1 MRPTAVPAML
11 LAVAAC
17 LACPPLAA
25 QQHQGPLD
33 RGRTVDARF
42 ARADT
47 ASAAGVSH
55 TWEYARRVRR
65 GTTLHVHVWGG
76 FSELNHRLVP
86 RVSISDPDAAA
97 DLSRTTRMEEYTD
110 ASITA
115 SKTFDRS
122 GRVRITVSS
131 GADAMGRGYT
141 LRVED
146 PSTFRS
152 STTGGHFAAGYG
164 TTTLATGDAGSE
176 TRGEGF
182 SIRAGTGVSR
192 TLTVFVEG
200 ATAGMSPAAAGTD
213 TAATGYRYRITHA
226 ELGARLYLLGS
237 WSRLRPFVQGAWGV
251 RWIELSDRP
260 IQAKGMTFSP
270 GGGAELFLRPGLS
283 VEGGVRRSFGEVDLW
298 KRTGGEWA
306 DIPDGRDLDARATRA
321 HLQLVVHR

>member
-1 MRPTAVPAML
+1 MRPSAPSVML
-11 LAVAAC
+11 SAVAALVLC
-17 LACPPLAA
+17 HPLPA

-33 RGRTVDARF
+33 RGRTVDVRF

-76 FSELNHRLVP
+76 LSELNRRLVP
-86 RVSISDPDAAA
+86 AVSISDPDAAA
-97 DLSRTTRMEEYTD
+97 DLSRTTRTREYTD

-115 SKTFDRS
+115 SKTFDRP
-122 GRVRITVSS
+122 GRVLITVSS
-131 GADAMGRGYT
+131 GADAAGRGYT

-146 PSTFRS
+146 PATRRS

-164 TTTLATGDAGSE
+164 TTTLATGDAGRE

-200 ATAGMSPAAAGTD
+200 ATAGMSPAETGADPAAE
-213 TAATGYRYRITHA
+213 AYSYRLTHA

-237 WSRLRPFVQGAWGV
+237 WSRLRPFVQGGWGV

-260 IQAKGMTFSP
+260 IQAKGMTLSP

-283 VEGGVRRSFGEVDLW
+283 VEGGVRRSFGEVALW
-298 KRTGGEWA
+298 RPTGKKWA
-306 DIPDGRDLDARATRA
+306 DIPDGHDLHARATRA